1 MSKFEN
7 IHDFES
13 FLEMCTHAVQE
24 GSMEKRH
31 EPKSV
36 YEKLYNYVKNQED
49 EIQQKKESLR
59 ELQLAENRLFQ
70 KINNAYQNV
79 YGVIEQIKNLQDTIK
94 TNATE
99 YSQNYDEYNKQ
110 TTKLQE
116 ELQNLTSKLEE
127 NSLSDQIREVL
138 KEIESSQEKER
149 ELEEEIKM
157 ILSNRRTDF
166 YQPSAVIR
174 TMIEELRE
182 IDDIDQITNMISEKE
197 KDVKYLKKHIEQR
210 NMY

>member
-1 MSKFEN
+1 
-7 IHDFES
+7 
-13 FLEMCTHAVQE
+13 
-24 GSMEKRH
+24 MEKRH